1 MFDLKRRAFLSLLG
15 GAAAWPLAARAQ
27 QGDRMRRIGVLA
39 NIAENDPESRSRSAA
54 FQQTLQ
60 QLGWTDGRN
69 VQIDYR
75 WALGDVE
82 RTRKFAAEL
91 VALAP
96 DVLLAVGAEIL
107 LALQQATRTL
117 PIIFVL
123 VPDPVGAGF
132 VESLAHPGG
141 NATGFT
147 PYALGSS
154 GKWLELLKEI
164 APHVTRAGILR
175 DAAVT
180 IGVAQ
185 FAAIQTAAPSL
196 GVDVTPIGVRGPDDI
211 ERAIAG
217 FTRSSN
223 DGLIVTGS
231 ALTAVHHRLIVT
243 VAGRHKLPAVYF
255 QRFFVTA
262 GGLISYGPD
271 YIDQFRRAAGYVDR
285 ILRGDNP
292 ANLPVQA
299 PTKYELVINL
309 KTAKALGLEVP
320 PTLLA
325 RADEVIE

>member
-1 MFDLKRRAFLSLLG
+1 MPPVLPLMNW
-15 GAAAWPLAARAQ
+15 AAA
-27 QGDRMRRIGVLA
+27 
-39 NIAENDPESRSRSAA
+39 
-54 FQQTLQ
+54 
-60 QLGWTDGRN
+60 
-69 VQIDYR
+69 
-75 WALGDVE
+75 
-82 RTRKFAAEL
+82 
-91 VALAP
+91 
-96 DVLLAVGAEIL
+96 
-107 LALQQATRTL
+107 
-117 PIIFVL
+117 
-123 VPDPVGAGF
+123 
-132 VESLAHPGG
+132 
-141 NATGFT
+141 
-147 PYALGSS
+147 

-185 FAAIQTAAPSL
+185 FGAIQTAVPSL

-285 ILRGDNP
+285 ILNAEKP
-292 ANLPVQA
+292 AALPVQA
-299 PTKYELVINL
+299 PTKYVGNQSKDCEDPRPRGARDRARPRRRGDRIGALFAASAHGGFWHEAAFAAAQINQSQRDGHRP
-309 KTAKALGLEVP
+309 A
-320 PTLLA
+320 
-325 RADEVIE
+325 IH